1 MNLGWCVSSKAGEA
15 SVPRLL
21 PFKLGLIL
29 FCHKRLAG
37 LPLTAHEWGEK
48 VDPPNTGCVMR
59 RNTAGSGVR
68 QCLTFTSRA
77 LACTEEKKKKNKNA
91 SFFPASCYWRWLQPC
106 AARPTLPSLT
116 TALCNSAEMFQ
127 GAPAGSLNLGHMHVG
142 SLGLRAC
149 RFHVCLP
156 STCHR
161 DLLLLF
167 TCTSAAHTLIPLPD
181 ERVTQ
186 S

>member
-1 MNLGWCVSSKAGEA
+1 MCLQRGREA

-29 FCHKRLAG
+29 FCQKRLAG

-59 RNTAGSGVR
+59 CNTAGNGIR
-68 QCLTFTSRA
+68 QCLTFMSRA
-77 LACTEEKKKKNKNA
+77 LACTKAKKAKRI
-91 SFFPASCYWRWLQPC
+91 FFPASCYWRWLQPC
-106 AARPTLPSLT
+106 AARLTLPSLT

-127 GAPAGSLNLGHMHVG
+127 GAPGGPLNLGHMHVG

-167 TCTSAAHTLIPLPD
+167 TCTSAAHTLISLPD